1 MKYCSKCGSELKEG
15 VNFCEHCGKKVEE
28 IKINEEYDNQK
39 YKSIDMHNSNINN
52 DKNIIIMRYCLG
64 CLFAFVGF
72 LSLPSLEGFLGILF
86 GISLMPIIYKILKEK
101 RNFEFKGMQVIFPVM
116 LIVFWGLTN
125 IISSNNYSNNN
136 YSNNKSDNI
145 KENQVSK
152 STDNKDDNSELVDT
166 NQSLEEKWKNYY
178 KDNNIEVVDVDS
190 DTLHTYGVYYKNK
203 VVLTGISIKDKSSS
217 SIKANIE
224 SNDSIFFSFVF
235 NFEDKKE
242 IKNYK
247 EGDKVIIIGEVDTS
261 TSSKTVILDK
271 CHVVLSNSEAQSK
284 IEELYN
290 NQSKNIEYAK
300 SLESSEKQAE
310 ADKLL
315 SEKNNYISK
324 CEVKDYQDILKN
336 PNSYKKQYI
345 TVTGKVIQI
354 SNGWFNSVTIRLNDS
369 SNNIWYISYSYAN
382 DNETK
387 ILNGNNISVYGQS
400 TGTTSYTNI
409 LGSQVTIPSIS
420 AKYININ

>member
-1 MKYCSKCGSELKEG
+1 MKYCSKCGSEVKDG
-15 VNFCEHCGKKVEE
+15 VKFCEHCGEKVEE
-28 IKINEEYDNQK
+28 IKNNTGNGKQ
-39 YKSIDMHNSNINN
+39 NINN
-52 DKNIIIMRYCLG
+52 DKNKKSIIVIRYCVGALFILG
-64 CLFAFVGF
+64 GLA
-72 LSLPSLEGFLGILF
+72 SLPNLEGFLGVLL
-86 GISLMPIIYKILKEK
+86 GISLMPIVYKILKDK
-101 RNFEFKGMQVIFPVM
+101 RNFEFKGMQIIFPVVLIM
-116 LIVFWGLTN
+116 LFGLAN
-125 IISSNNYSNNN
+125 SISNNDYSNKKNN
-136 YSNNKSDNI
+136 DINENNQSSESIDN
-145 KENQVSK
+145 EN
-152 STDNKDDNSELVDT
+152 DNNTSVDT

-178 KDNNIEVVDVDS
+178 KGNNIEVIDVDS

-235 NFEDKKE
+235 NFEDKNE
-242 IKNYK
+242 IKSYK
-247 EGDKVIIIGEVDTS
+247 EGDKVIIIGEVSTS
-261 TSSKTVILDK
+261 TSSKTVTLDK
-271 CHVVLSNSEAQSK
+271 CHIVLSSSEAQSK

-290 NQSKNIEYAK
+290 NQSQNIEYAK

-310 ADKLL
+310 ADKVL

-324 CEVKDYQDILKN
+324 CEVKDYQDILRN

-369 SNNIWYISYSYAN
+369 SDNTWYISYSYAN

-387 ILNGNNISVYGQS
+387 ILDGDNISVYGQS
-400 TGTTSYTNI
+400 TGTTSYTTI
-409 LGSQVTIPSIS
+409 LGSQVTIPSID